1 METSDKYCAQWA
13 LHQCSDP
20 GHGDRSSISNMG
32 MSAAAVIT
40 LISSFLPLLYT
51 FDTSTSK
58 NASGLFNNSEQ
69 SMFD

>member
-20 GHGDRSSISNMG
+20 GHGDRTNMG